1 MHLRWPLFIA
11 LIGTHA
17 AATFFSPDRLAPV
30 LAGAIYI
37 PLILLQAVGAPVFAT
52 AESGGWPAPA
62 PLGWLVVIVLWLA
75 VWWAVALL
83 TSRLFSRWR
92 DHA

>member
-11 LIGTHA
+11 LVGTHA
-17 AATFFSPDRLAPV
+17 AATFFAPDRLAPV

-37 PLILLQAVGAPVFAT
+37 PLMLLQAAGAPVFAT
-52 AESGGWPAPA
+52 AESGGWPAPS
-62 PLGWLVVIVLWLA
+62 PLGWFVVIVLWLA

-83 TSRLFSRWR
+83 TSRLFYRWR